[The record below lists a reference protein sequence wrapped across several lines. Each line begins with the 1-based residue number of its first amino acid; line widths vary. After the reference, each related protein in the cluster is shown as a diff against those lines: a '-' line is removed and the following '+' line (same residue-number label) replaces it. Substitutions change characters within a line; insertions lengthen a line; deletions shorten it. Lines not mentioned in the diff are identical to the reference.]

1 MSEYS
6 TFYESSFDVSGVRI
20 DRTAIR
26 ITETNCIEIVN
37 LTTQVLGTGE
47 VSWFPFNL
55 YNVEWFQPLLRMR
68 QYFWQAW
75 MDHLCGFSF
84 LYYYSYI
91 NYLCQWPLLHQICYL
106 NQLVRINLWI
116 FSGGVGEDGLA
127 TVQDDEDVLVE
138 EDVSEDI
145 AMEKLVDCGE
155 LVIFQLEHVAD
166 INKGSFTDLLKKR
179 QEILLVE
186 DIVRL
191 TWSLTR

>member
-1 MSEYS
+1 M
-6 TFYESSFDVSGVRI
+6 
-20 DRTAIR
+20 
-26 ITETNCIEIVN
+26 
-37 LTTQVLGTGE
+37 
-47 VSWFPFNL
+47 
-55 YNVEWFQPLLRMR
+55 
-68 QYFWQAW
+68 
-75 MDHLCGFSF
+75 
-84 LYYYSYI
+84 
-91 NYLCQWPLLHQICYL
+91 
-106 NQLVRINLWI
+106 
-116 FSGGVGEDGLA
+116 
-127 TVQDDEDVLVE
+127 LVE